1 MVKELT
7 AFKAEPIKSYNMLAR
22 AAMELGR
29 NPKSRAAQAA
39 VTRSVLVFAA
49 NAALTALAEALFD
62 VFKHR
67 DDDDRLMEYLLDTKK
82 GFLKEYTDEF
92 MGSWLDN
99 MNVIDLIPFATQ
111 AKDVLLNNDA
121 PEMMSFDGLVS
132 LRKAALTFNDHFVG
146 ENKQKT
152 TTYGAIAPVLK
163 AASQITGLPIAG
175 IMANTEMLAKIAD
188 PQWLNYKAVSG
199 KFADNYEALYAAIL
213 EGDKRAITRIR
224 GRLAA
229 DTQGKSAKSPAQID
243 QGVANVLAEK
253 DERIAQAYQ
262 LRKEGKST
270 QLVALKKQIM
280 EDGFTDAM
288 VSAAINRYESQA
300 KAQEKTTQEKD
311 MDAQLTAKLFNYE
324 NLYAAIRTGSIE
336 DVGIIAEYLQAN
348 STAKDPAAAIRSQV
362 SGEFKQEYLDAVMNG
377 GSAESLKQKLMSLGL
392 TEDDLNDWVKDARYA
407 ELKDSV
413 GEGDIVDAKQTARE
427 LIDSGADVSNV
438 VTSLNSKYRPLYI
451 ELVNSGRTA
460 EAEKLQKDLES
471 LGLIKKK
478 TGQNYYRKDYMD
490 KWVTDYN
497 NKNK

>member
-1 MVKELT
+1 
-7 AFKAEPIKSYNMLAR
+7 
-22 AAMELGR
+22 
-29 NPKSRAAQAA
+29 
-39 VTRSVLVFAA
+39 
-49 NAALTALAEALFD
+49 
-62 VFKHR
+62 
-67 DDDDRLMEYLLDTKK
+67 
-82 GFLKEYTDEF
+82 
-92 MGSWLDN
+92 

-121 PEMMSFDGLVS
+121 PEMMSFEGLVS
-132 LRKAALTFNDHFVG
+132 LRKAALTFKDHFVG

-175 IMANTEMLAKIAD
+175 IMANTEMLAKIVD

-262 LRKEGKST
+262 MRKEGKST

-280 EDGFTDAM
+280 ADGFTDAM

-300 KAQEKTTQEKD
+300 KAQEKTIQEKD

-324 NLYAAIRTGSIE
+324 NLYAAMRTGSIE

-377 GSAESLKQKLMSLGL
+377 GSAESLKQKLLSLGL
-392 TEDDLNDWVKDARYA
+392 TEDDLNGWVKDARYA
-407 ELKDSV
+407 ELKESM
-413 GEGDIVDAKQTARE
+413 GEGDIADAKQTARE

-438 VTSLNSKYRPLYI
+438 VRSLNSKYRPLYI
-451 ELVNSGRTA
+451 ELINSGRTA

-471 LGLIKKK
+471 LGLIKQK